1 MPLVLFPFLKV
12 GLDVV
17 GLAKDPNDS
26 GPLARSNTQESNVDI
41 ALGVIVD
48 PLRVELSVPVQGDRI
63 RRLT

>member
-17 GLAKDPNDS
+17 GLAKDPNAA
-26 GPLARSNTQESNVDI
+26 GPLARSTTQESNVDI